1 MRTVDPALA
10 AHLGEGVTTLCHCW
24 KLIRRDG
31 AVMGFTDHDRDLSF
45 AGVVFQAGTGLEA
58 AEATAE
64 LGFPIGGGEVSGVLT
79 AASLTEDDLAAGLYD
94 DANVE
99 VWLVNWAAVEQRL
112 LLEVGST
119 GEVKR
124 SEHAFAAEVRGLMHR
139 YNETNGRVYRTT
151 CSADVGDARC
161 RVNLADPAFSANAT
175 VTVTDGHLGFGA
187 EGLAAFAD
195 DWFSAG
201 QVTWTS
207 GANAGSEVDVKLHR
221 AIAGRG
227 EIALWQPLARA
238 IAPGDGFRITAG
250 CNKRFDT
257 CRTKFANAVNF
268 RGFPHMPGND
278 FVLRYP
284 LDGEPG
290 FDGGSFFR

>member
-1 MRTVDPALA
+1 MRTVDPGLA

-31 AVMGFTDHDRDLSF
+31 VVMGFTDHDRDLSF

-58 AEATAE
+58 AEVTAE

-99 VWLVNWAAVEQRL
+99 VWLVNWADVAQRL

-151 CSADVGDARC
+151 CSADLGDAKC
-161 RVNLADPAFSANAT
+161 RVNLADPAFSAHAT

-207 GANAGSEVDVKLHR
+207 GANAGTAVDVKLHR
-221 AIAGRG
+221 AVAGRG
-227 EIALWQPLARA
+227 DITLWQPLARA

-250 CNKRFDT
+250 CTKRFDT
-257 CRTKFANAVNF
+257 CRAKFANAVNF